1 MCWRKSHDVPVLQ
14 HARASGHGIGH
25 ALCMQKVLIKT
36 TELKRDTLPKAEQ
49 NRRFRKAQVPGRSRC
64 SRCFSDLQRPGT
76 NKPERRTASAYTE
89 MTKSKAPGQLA
100 SAKLPRP
107 ETSTHDRKSYPDAS
121 ICKGTANKALAVVG
135 EVKGAAW
142 AVQELEGK
150 GKPRKNPWAA
160 WGAACRALDWHS
172 YRQQRVWV
180 P

>member
-1 MCWRKSHDVPVLQ
+1 MRLEKNNAQ
-14 HARASGHGIGH
+14 
-25 ALCMQKVLIKT
+25 ALF
-36 TELKRDTLPKAEQ
+36 LPA
-49 NRRFRKAQVPGRSRC
+49 NRPPG
-64 SRCFSDLQRPGT
+64 
-76 NKPERRTASAYTE
+76 
-89 MTKSKAPGQLA
+89 
-100 SAKLPRP
+100 
-107 ETSTHDRKSYPDAS
+107 
-121 ICKGTANKALAVVG
+121 KALAVVG